1 MYFLRSLYISM
12 GEWISFFSRYPLR
25 AICVKVGHVSNDGGF
40 IAFLVNF
47 CFHLHKFINR
57 DFWGVEQEVVYL
69 GLDVCAKD
77 EVVG

>member
-1 MYFLRSLYISM
+1 M
-12 GEWISFFSRYPLR
+12 
-25 AICVKVGHVSNDGGF
+25 KVGHVSNDGGF

-69 GLDVCAKD
+69 GLDVCAKMKLLATLFL
-77 EVVG
+77 VKLSRLIWLWVSCYSL